1 MEIDYSLILRVE
13 NATMT
18 NYNKFKAGDEKTR
31 LMNKNEIESMLE
43 DLLSEIKSLQ
53 DLTDDIENDV
63 RDNYKKIS
71 KNEQIED

>member
-1 MEIDYSLILRVE
+1 MKIDYSLILRVE

-31 LMNKNEIESMLE
+31 LMNKNEIENMLE

-53 DLTDDIENDV
+53 DLMDDIENDIN
-63 RDNYKKIS
+63 DNYVKIS
-71 KNEQIED
+71 KKEQIEG

>member
-53 DLTDDIENDV
+53 DLIDDIENDV
-63 RDNYKKIS
+63 HDNYKKIS

>member
-18 NYNKFKAGDEKTR
+18 NYNKFKVGDEKTR
-31 LMNKNEIESMLE
+31 LMNKAEIESMLE

-53 DLTDDIENDV
+53 DLIDDIENDV

-71 KNEQIED
+71 KSEQIED

>member
-31 LMNKNEIESMLE
+31 LMNKDEIENMLE

-53 DLTDDIENDV
+53 DLIDDIENDV

>member
-1 MEIDYSLILRVE
+1 MKIDYSLILRVE

-18 NYNKFKAGDEKTR
+18 NYNKFKAGDKKTR
-31 LMNKNEIESMLE
+31 LMNKNEIENMLE

-53 DLTDDIENDV
+53 DLIDDIENDV